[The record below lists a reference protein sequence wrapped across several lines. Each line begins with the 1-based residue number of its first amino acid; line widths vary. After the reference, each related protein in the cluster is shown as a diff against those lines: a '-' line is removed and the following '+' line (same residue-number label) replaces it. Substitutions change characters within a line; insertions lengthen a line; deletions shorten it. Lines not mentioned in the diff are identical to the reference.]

1 MRKNEKKKK
10 EEDSEGEKRR
20 KMSQVS
26 FLSSKLFANLCN
38 ARQYGDKSYRKGGSK
53 ETRAG
58 SWHPLAAAS
67 SSWPPASPRPSA
79 SHSVDL
85 PAETTLFLKE
95 NSLTGPPSYLHNGGY
110 SVPRHSFTFGHAKT
124 PEPGA
129 GYETQEDNR
138 NGGKFAEHQGS

>member
-20 KMSQVS
+20 KRSQVS
-26 FLSSKLFANLCN
+26 FSSSKLFPNLCN

-79 SHSVDL
+79 SHSVYL

-124 PEPGA
+124 TEPGA

-138 NGGKFAEHQGS
+138 NGGK